1 MADKAVVLIT
11 GGNTGL
17 GYEAVKALCQSSST
31 YEILLGSRSV
41 EKGQEAASQ
50 IQNEVPNTTSTISV
64 IQVDISS
71 DSSIEA
77 ATEHIQTKYGK
88 LDILINNA
96 GASFDRDIQTGNLS
110 IREAFNKSWDTN
122 VAGTQVITTSMAPLL
137 LKSKNPR
144 LLFITSGTS
153 ALSETERHDHPT
165 FARINASPAAGWPK
179 DERMNPLASY
189 RSSKT
194 GLNMLM
200 TQWHRLLKEDGVK
213 VWAISPGFLATG
225 LGGIGAEQ
233 LKKLGAW
240 DPSEGGRFIKD
251 VVEGKRDG
259 ETGKVI
265 RADMI
270 QPW

>member
-122 VAGTQVITTSMAPLL
+122 VAGTQ
-137 LKSKNPR
+137 NPR

-179 DERMNPLASY
+179 DEGMNPLASY

-233 LKKLGAW
+233 LKKLGAR

>member
-1 MADKAVVLIT
+1 MADKTVVLIT

-17 GYEAVKALCQSSST
+17 GYEAVKALCQSSSA

-50 IQNEVPNTTSTISV
+50 IQSEVPSTSSTITV
-64 IQVDISS
+64 IQIDVSS
-71 DSSIEA
+71 DSSIET
-77 ATEHIQTKYGK
+77 ATKQMQTKHGK

-96 GASFDRDIQTGNLS
+96 GASFDREIQTGNLS
-110 IREAFNKSWDTN
+110 IRAAFNKSWDTN
-122 VAGTQVITTSMAPLL
+122 VAGTQVLTTSLAPLL
-137 LKSKNPR
+137 LRSQNPR

-153 ALSETERHDHPT
+153 ALAETERHDHPA

-179 DERMNPLASY
+179 DEGINPIMSY

-233 LKKLGAW
+233 LKKMGAR
-240 DPSEGGRFIKD
+240 DPSEGGRFIRD

-265 RADMI
+265 RAEMV